1 MAVNQP
7 RDKAEEIVARVKYL
21 PSLPAV
27 VDKLLMM
34 LDDMDTSAVEIERLV
49 STDSALASR
58 ILKLANSPLYKG
70 VHSVA
75 TISQA
80 VTRLGMWKLRDVAV
94 TVSTTGTLAEMADQ
108 QIQNAY
114 WHHALFTATCASVL
128 AQETGV
134 PVPEIPFTLGLLHD
148 VGSLVLAAVAPEEYR
163 GFQKLSSARQT
174 EQEMQVFGTTH
185 PRIGSLLL
193 RQWNLPKSLWEGVRL
208 HHNEQVI
215 TSNRE
220 PVISLVALADMLW
233 RVNHA
238 HAEPPVTARTLQTVA
253 RRVDLPLERV
263 AHVLR
268 RVDAEVDTARQD
280 LEIAGDVSFLTSAP
294 ASRAPAHR
302 RGLGPRSHRRLVAAV
317 PGIPGSPGP
326 DPGRFRGR
334 PLRRRDG
341 GDRSPDPANTGRER
355 SGCPGGSRGR
365 SGPAGLGRGSPR
377 GGSGGG
383 GRSAPGSFPG
393 PGAADG
399 HPRFPANHLAGP
411 LPGFDQRPGVF

>member
-294 ASRAPAHR
+294 ASRALRIAVASGHEATAAWLQQCLEY
-302 RGLGPRSHRRLVAAV
+302 LGHQVLTLADFVDDPFAAEMVVTDPRTLQTRDESVQDALVAREGDLVLLDSGEEV
-317 PGIPGSPGP
+317 PEVDLEVEDAPRLDLFPGQEQ
-326 DPGRFRGR
+326 
-334 PLRRRDG
+334 LT
-341 GDRSPDPANTGRER
+341 AIL
-355 SGCPGGSRGR
+355 GSR
-365 SGPAGLGRGSPR
+365 
-377 GGSGGG
+377 
-383 GRSAPGSFPG
+383 
-393 PGAADG
+393 
-399 HPRFPANHLAGP
+399 
-411 LPGFDQRPGVF
+411 QTT